1 MPMPGRNNSAGTL
14 PPAQRFK
21 AGHSCAAFKGNPM
34 RTTVTIAALG
44 CSLLALAGCKQE
56 TNYPAADTAT
66 TVIAVPAE
74 SSTTIVPVPG
84 PTSTTNTTTVVPV
97 PGPTATVTATP
108 TPTSTSM

>member
-1 MPMPGRNNSAGTL
+1 MQGTL
-14 PPAQRFK
+14 PPTQRF
-21 AGHSCAAFKGNPM
+21 AGGCSCAAFKGNPM
-34 RTTVTIAALG
+34 RTTATIAVLG

-74 SSTTIVPVPG
+74 SATTIVPVPG
-84 PTSTTNTTTVVPV
+84 PTNTQVVGVPV
-97 PGPTATVTATP
+97 PGPTVTETAKPTP